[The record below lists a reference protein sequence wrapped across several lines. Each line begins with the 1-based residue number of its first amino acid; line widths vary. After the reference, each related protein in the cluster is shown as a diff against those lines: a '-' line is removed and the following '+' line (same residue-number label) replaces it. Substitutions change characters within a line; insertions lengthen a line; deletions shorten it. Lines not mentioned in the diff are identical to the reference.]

1 MSKNLIK
8 LIVSSVL
15 LIFFIGMCVLFSLK
29 NVNIAGS
36 LEFLS
41 IQGLIARKDD
51 VLKKEQELTAQ
62 QKEYTQTLGKL
73 TEAQNTFDKEKN
85 KYEAISDETIEI
97 IKEATTQDNYNM
109 EYMWIK
115 LGNYAK
121 KNNLSLIVI
130 EPGADDSAISKDAT
144 TNNSKSTTTTNT
156 TTNSTDANKVT
167 SNSSSTNNTS
177 NSNNSN
183 NSSTQ
188 STSGTKT
195 TSSSTSNQATTNSN
209 QTTSNGS
216 TDLTNGTDSS
226 LQVED
231 STKDDTTMKI
241 QLQGSYIDISDFI
254 FEVENDD
261 ELKFKL
267 DNIRIEY
274 VEGTTIKATFDV
286 KNTIIVK

>member
-29 NVNIAGS
+29 NVNVAGS

-144 TNNSKSTTTTNT
+144 TNNSKSTTTTTNT
-156 TTNSTDANKVT
+156 TTNSTDANKAS

-177 NSNNSN
+177 NSN

-209 QTTSNGS
+209 QTTSNVS

-231 STKDDTTMKI
+231 STKDDSTMKI

>member
-29 NVNIAGS
+29 NVNVAGS

-144 TNNSKSTTTTNT
+144 TNNSKSTTTTTNT
-156 TTNSTDANKVT
+156 TTNSTDANKAS

-177 NSNNSN
+177 NSNNS
-183 NSSTQ
+183 STQ
-188 STSGTKT
+188 TTSGTKT

>member
-29 NVNIAGS
+29 NVNVAGS

-144 TNNSKSTTTTNT
+144 TNNSKSTTTTTNT
-156 TTNSTDANKVT
+156 TTNSTDANKAS

-177 NSNNSN
+177 NSN

-274 VEGTTIKATFDV
+274 VEGTAIKATFDV

>member
-144 TNNSKSTTTTNT
+144 TNNSKSTTTTTNT
-156 TTNSTDANKVT
+156 TTNSTDANKAS

-177 NSNNSN
+177 NSN

-195 TSSSTSNQATTNSN
+195 TSSSTSNQTTTNSN

>member
-29 NVNIAGS
+29 NVNVAGS

-144 TNNSKSTTTTNT
+144 TNNSKLTTTTTNT
-156 TTNSTDANKVT
+156 TTNSTDANKAS

-177 NSNNSN
+177 NSN

>member
-29 NVNIAGS
+29 NVNVAGS

-130 EPGADDSAISKDAT
+130 EPGADDSVISKDAT
-144 TNNSKSTTTTNT
+144 TNNSKSTTTTTNT
-156 TTNSTDANKVT
+156 TTNSTDANKA
-167 SNSSSTNNTS
+167 SSSSSSTNNTS
-177 NSNNSN
+177 NSN

-231 STKDDTTMKI
+231 SKSTDDTTMKI

>member
-29 NVNIAGS
+29 NVNVAGS

-144 TNNSKSTTTTNT
+144 TNNSKSTTTTTNT
-156 TTNSTDANKVT
+156 TTNSTDANKAS

-177 NSNNSN
+177 NSN

>member
-144 TNNSKSTTTTNT
+144 TNNSKSTTTTTNT
-156 TTNSTDANKVT
+156 TTNSTDANKAS

-177 NSNNSN
+177 NSN

-209 QTTSNGS
+209 QITS
-216 TDLTNGTDSS
+216 
-226 LQVED
+226 
-231 STKDDTTMKI
+231 
-241 QLQGSYIDISDFI
+241 
-254 FEVENDD
+254 
-261 ELKFKL
+261 
-267 DNIRIEY
+267 
-274 VEGTTIKATFDV
+274 
-286 KNTIIVK
+286 

>member
-1 MSKNLIK
+1 MSKNLVK

-15 LIFFIGMCVLFSLK
+15 LVFFIGMCVLFTLK
-29 NVNIAGS
+29 NVNVADS

-51 VLKKEQELTAQ
+51 VLKKEQELIKQ
-62 QKEYTQTLGKL
+62 QNQYTQTLAKL
-73 TEAQNTFDKEKN
+73 TEAQNLFNKEKS
-85 KYEAISDETIEI
+85 KYESISDETIEI

-115 LGNYAK
+115 LGNYAR

-130 EPGADDSAISKDAT
+130 EPGADDSVINKSGEENKDDSSKT
-144 TNNSKSTTTTNT
+144 TTTTNV
-156 TTNSTDANKVT
+156 TDANTT
-167 SNSSSTNNTS
+167 SGTKATSSS
-177 NSNNSN
+177 NSNNTN
-183 NSSTQ
+183 TKANSVTEVE
-188 STSGTKT
+188 
-195 TSSSTSNQATTNSN
+195 NDELNVE
-209 QTTSNGS
+209 
-216 TDLTNGTDSS
+216 TDES
-226 LQVED
+226 
-231 STKDDTTMKI
+231 DDTTMKI

-267 DNIRIEY
+267 DNILIEY

>member
-29 NVNIAGS
+29 NVNVAGS

-144 TNNSKSTTTTNT
+144 TNNSKSTTTTTNT
-156 TTNSTDANKVT
+156 TTNSTDANKAS

-177 NSNNSN
+177 NSN

-195 TSSSTSNQATTNSN
+195 TSSSTSNQATTTSN

-231 STKDDTTMKI
+231 STKDDSTMKI

>member
-144 TNNSKSTTTTNT
+144 TNNSKSTTTTTNT
-156 TTNSTDANKVT
+156 TTNSTDANKAS

-177 NSNNSN
+177 NSNNS
-183 NSSTQ
+183 STQ

-195 TSSSTSNQATTNSN
+195 ISSSTSNQATTNSN

>member
-130 EPGADDSAISKDAT
+130 EPGTDDSAISKDAT
-144 TNNSKSTTTTNT
+144 TNNSKSTTTTTNT
-156 TTNSTDANKVT
+156 TTNSTDANKAS

-177 NSNNSN
+177 NSN

>member
-29 NVNIAGS
+29 NVNVAGS

-109 EYMWIK
+109 EYIWIK

-144 TNNSKSTTTTNT
+144 TNNSKSTTTTTNT
-156 TTNSTDANKVT
+156 TTNSTDANKAS

-177 NSNNSN
+177 NSN